1 MMAITLVTLVGVVGG
16 VVAGLKR
23 AAWFECFRTE
33 FALVVIGVVSLILV
47 AISAII
53 WAVEAEGFWPTLGVI
68 FIGTPIALFLA
79 SWPIALG
86 QMMRAVADIGDSV
99 AGRGPVV

>member
-1 MMAITLVTLVGVVGG
+1 MTYTCGMTNYATL
-16 VVAGLKR
+16 
-23 AAWFECFRTE
+23 RTWS

-47 AISAII
+47 GISAII

-99 AGRGPVV
+99 AGRGPAV